1 MLRLAVPIS
10 LACYTTGALN
20 STTISLP
27 KDPLQKGKVSLDGTI
42 SITDQKQATVASI
55 QVQVTIE

>member
-1 MLRLAVPIS
+1 MAAQTRCAF
-10 LACYTTGALN
+10 CTTGALN
-20 STTISLP
+20 STTITLP

-55 QVQVTIE
+55 QVQITIE